1 MTDKYKAQEKYEK
14 KNGITVK
21 AFKIKKDLADSFKET
36 CDKAGKSQASVITE
50 LMQQFIKENG
60 GNDR

>member
-21 AFKIKKDLADSFKET
+21 SFKIKKDIADSFKEA
-36 CDKAGKSQASVITE
+36 CDRAGKSQASAISE
-50 LMQQFIKENG
+50 LMQQFIETYKE
-60 GNDR
+60 